1 MTAWKDA
8 DYLDTLAAAWAK
20 AGDFDEAIKWQEK
33 ALGMLAKNDDQNRK
47 DFQARLTLYRAK
59 KPYSVIPDLRS
70 FPFPG
75 PGGRNPSPNN
85 PRDLKDLEEMLK
97 RFFGPDAGPPHQDS
111 NAGKP
116 AKTAISDFGLEVQPL
131 SADLAK
137 SLRPPCRHQGTTI
150 SQVKE
155 GSPAEAEH
163 LKEGT

>member
-1 MTAWKDA
+1 
-8 DYLDTLAAAWAK
+8 
-20 AGDFDEAIKWQEK
+20 
-33 ALGMLAKNDDQNRK
+33 MLAKNDDQNRK

-137 SLRPPCRHQGTTI
+137 SLGLPADTKGLLSARSRKEARPRPSTSRRGT
-150 SQVKE
+150 
-155 GSPAEAEH
+155 
-163 LKEGT
+163 